1 VSRPESQPE
10 SQRESQR
17 ESHLGPRARSAALCV
32 SVPGR
37 LRAGALLGLLGLLGG
52 LASACDRT
60 GTIAVTLVSA
70 PDSDVLEDV
79 VRARL
84 TLTQPRT
91 VVEAERDA
99 GGGLALVLDVPAGD
113 AQGDLV
119 LEGFDADGALIA
131 YGRSGPLPIGGITI
145 DIALY
150 AAPPMSLAETPAP
163 LDTPRS
169 DMGVA
174 TLSYGAFLAGGRETN
189 GTASAAVEIYSVY
202 QHVFQE
208 LKPLP
213 SARVAPATASG
224 ARDRVYLFGGLNASG
239 APSASLYGFDPGAS
253 GGGSSF
259 ELATVDTALARAGV
273 AMAAL
278 GNERFAVTGAPPVL
292 VDATQGLASALPDA
306 PALAGTATSGVT
318 DGAVLTLFAGAG
330 SGATGAVLLTD
341 DRFTELEPPLVDGV
355 NPMWRTNHATAL
367 LPDGSM
373 LVLGGRIDT
382 AQGPLWLASAVRVRL
397 GGGQAEGE
405 FEVIELLATPR
416 EHAAVA
422 ANEQHVVIA
431 GGVDENGALVG
442 DAEVFDS
449 ETLAP
454 VAVLSMVSPRT
465 RAAAVPLPNGQILI
479 VGGVDGAGEPVG
491 KAELFTPGP

>member
-1 VSRPESQPE
+1 MNRNTNGRPSR
-10 SQRESQR
+10 
-17 ESHLGPRARSAALCV
+17 
-32 SVPGR
+32 
-37 LRAGALLGLLGLLGG
+37 LLAIALLGLLGG

-60 GTIAVTLVSA
+60 GTIAVTVVSA
-70 PDSDVLEDV
+70 PDSDALANVA
-79 VRARL
+79 RARL
-84 TLTQPRT
+84 TLTQPHT

-113 AQGDLV
+113 AEGELV

-150 AAPPMSLAETPAP
+150 VAPPMSLAETPAP
-163 LDTPRS
+163 LNTPRS

-174 TLSYGAFLAGGRETN
+174 TLSYGAFLAGGRGVN
-189 GTASAAVEIYSVY
+189 GAASAAVELYSVY

-208 LKPLP
+208 LDPLP
-213 SARVAPATASG
+213 AARVAPAAASG
-224 ARDRVYLFGGLNASG
+224 VRDVVYLFGGLDASG
-239 APSASLYGFDPGAS
+239 APSSSLYGFDPGAP
-253 GGGSSF
+253 GGGAPF
-259 ELATVDTALARAGV
+259 ELTGAGMNMGLARTGA

-278 GNERFAVTGAPPVL
+278 GSERFAVTGVPPVL
-292 VDATQGLASALPDA
+292 VDGVQGLASAWPDA
-306 PALAGTATSGVT
+306 PALAGTATSGVI

-330 SGATGAVLLTD
+330 SGATGAVLLAD
-341 DRFTELEPPLVDGV
+341 DRFTELEPPLVEGV

-382 AQGPLWLASAVRVRL
+382 EDGPILPASAVRVRL
-397 GGGQAEGE
+397 GGEPVEAE
-405 FEVIELLATPR
+405 FESVALLATPR

-454 VAVLSMVSPRT
+454 VAVLLMVTPRS
-465 RAAAVPLPNGQILI
+465 RAAAVPLPNGQILL
-479 VGGVDGAGEPVG
+479 VGGVDEAGAPAG
-491 KAELFTPGP
+491 KAELFTPGPTPGP

>member
-1 VSRPESQPE
+1 MNRDMNRRVSQ
-10 SQRESQR
+10 
-17 ESHLGPRARSAALCV
+17 
-32 SVPGR
+32 SV
-37 LRAGALLGLLGLLGG
+37 LFALLGLLGG

-60 GTIAVTLVSA
+60 GTIAVTVVSA
-70 PDSDVLEDV
+70 PDSDVLDDV

-91 VVEAERDA
+91 VVEAEREA

-113 AQGDLV
+113 AAGELV

-131 YGRSGPLPIGGITI
+131 YGRSGLLPIGGITI

-150 AAPPMSLAETPAP
+150 VAPPMSLAETPVP

-174 TLSYGAFLAGGRETN
+174 TLSYGAFLAGGRAAN
-189 GTASAAVEIYSVY
+189 GAASAAVEIYSAY

-208 LKPLP
+208 LKTLP
-213 SARVAPATASG
+213 SARVAPAAASG
-224 ARDRVYLFGGLNASG
+224 VRDVVYLFGGLDASG
-239 APSASLYGFDPGAS
+239 APSASLYSFDPAAP
-253 GGGSSF
+253 GGGASF
-259 ELATVDTALARAGV
+259 ELTANASLARSGA

-292 VDATQGLASALPDA
+292 VDGTQGLATALPDA
-306 PALAGTATSGVT
+306 PALAGTATSGVI

-330 SGATGAVLLTD
+330 NGATGAVLLAD
-341 DRFTELEPPLVDGV
+341 DGFTELEPPLVDGV
-355 NPMWRTNHATAL
+355 NPMWRTGHATAL

-382 AQGPLWLASAVRVRL
+382 AQGPLWPASAVRVRL
-397 GGGQAEGE
+397 GVDPAERE
-405 FEVIELLATPR
+405 LEIVELLATPR

-422 ANEQHVVIA
+422 ATEQHVVIA

-454 VAVLSMVSPRT
+454 VAVLPMVAPRS

-479 VGGVDGAGEPVG
+479 VGGVDGAGAPEG